1 MKSQKIVF
9 AIGALLVAAAI
20 IGGVVV
26 GNKNK
31 STDLKAAT
39 SSSVR
44 SIATGSTSGPASS
57 TPVVVVTPSETT
69 QQPSTSAASTKY
81 KDGTYEVLVKYRVP
95 EGDTNELKAT
105 FTFASDSIT
114 TSDFESISSR
124 SRDSKRYTANFA
136 TGYEVVFEGKK
147 IDTSFPSR
155 ISGASLTTAAYLD
168 ALDQAMNK
176 AKI

>member
-124 SRDSKRYTANFA
+124 SRDSYTANFA
-136 TGYEVVFEGKK
+136 TGYKVVFEGKK